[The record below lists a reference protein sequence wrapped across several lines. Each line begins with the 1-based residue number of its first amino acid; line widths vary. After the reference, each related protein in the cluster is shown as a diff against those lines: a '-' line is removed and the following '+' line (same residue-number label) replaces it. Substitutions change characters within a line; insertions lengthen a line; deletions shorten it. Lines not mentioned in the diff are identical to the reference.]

1 MTLKNEKNL
10 NNQNYELMLKNS
22 RRIRTRRIIAEKIV
36 PRIILIM
43 ISLLFIMPFYWMI
56 ITSLKGV
63 QELRAMP
70 PTLFPKEFHFEHYV
84 QAVQFIPFF
93 RYTVN
98 SMTYVVFAVL
108 GAIFSNT
115 LVGYGFSRIKW
126 KGREVIF
133 LVVIATMFI
142 PFPVVLVAL
151 FDIFAKLKMINT
163 FYPLIIPIWFG
174 SAFYIFL
181 MRQYLLTIPKELSE
195 ASFVD
200 GCSEFQIFL
209 KVILP
214 LMKPVIG
221 VVAIFTALAAWND
234 FLGPLIYIQ
243 NQDLYPLSIGLQF
256 FRSQREVEYSLLMAA
271 STLVV
276 LPVTVIFLCF
286 QRFFVEGI
294 TVGAIK
300 G

>member
-1 MTLKNEKNL
+1 MKMNENDKRWDLQRKRNL
-10 NNQNYELMLKNS
+10 RL
-22 RRIRTRRIIAEKIV
+22 RRTRIVAEKVV
-36 PRIILIM
+36 PRIILVIVC
-43 ISLLFIMPFYWMI
+43 LFAIMPFYWMLV
-56 ITSLKGV
+56 TSLKSV
-63 QELRAMP
+63 TELRAIP
-70 PTLFPKEFHFEHYV
+70 PTIFPHEFHFEYYP

-93 RYTVN
+93 KYTVN
-98 SMTYVVFAVL
+98 SLTYVVFAVI
-108 GAIFSNT
+108 GAVFSNS
-115 LVGYGFSRIKW
+115 LVGYGFSRITW
-126 KGREVIF
+126 KGREAIF

-163 FYPLIIPIWFG
+163 FYPLIIPTYFG
-174 SAFYIFL
+174 SALYIFMVRL
-181 MRQYLLTIPKELSE
+181 YLFSIPKEISE
-195 ASFVD
+195 ASFID
-200 GCSEFQIFL
+200 GCTEFQIFY

-214 LMKPVIG
+214 VMKPVIA
-221 VVAIFTALAAWND
+221 VVAIFTALGAWND

-276 LPVTVIFLCF
+276 FPVVVIFILF

-294 TVGAIK
+294 TIGAVK

>member
-1 MTLKNEKNL
+1 MDNTKALAERWEQQRKRNL
-10 NNQNYELMLKNS
+10 
-22 RRIRTRRIIAEKIV
+22 RIKRTRFLYEKV
-36 PRIILIM
+36 FPRVVLVLICAFAM
-43 ISLLFIMPFYWMI
+43 MPFYWMLA
-56 ITSLKGV
+56 TSLKSV
-63 QELRAMP
+63 MELRRVP
-70 PTLFPKEFHFEHYV
+70 PSLFPSEFHFEHFS

-93 RYTVN
+93 RYTMN
-98 SMTYVVFAVL
+98 SLTYVVFAVI
-108 GAIFSNT
+108 GAVFSNSII
-115 LVGYGFSRIKW
+115 GYGFSRIEW
-126 KGREVIF
+126 KGREAIF
-133 LVVIATMFI
+133 MVVIATMFI

-163 FYPLIIPIWFG
+163 FYPLTIPAFFG
-174 SAFYIFL
+174 SALYIFL
-181 MRQYLLTIPKELSE
+181 MRQYLFSIPKEISE
-195 ASFVD
+195 ASFID
-200 GCSEFQIFL
+200 GCSEFQIFS

-221 VVAIFTALAAWND
+221 VVAIFTALGAWND

-243 NQDLYPLSIGLQF
+243 KQELYPLSIGLQF

-294 TVGAIK
+294 TIGAVK

>member
-1 MTLKNEKNL
+1 
-10 NNQNYELMLKNS
+10 
-22 RRIRTRRIIAEKIV
+22 
-36 PRIILIM
+36 
-43 ISLLFIMPFYWMI
+43 MPFYWMLV
-56 ITSLKGV
+56 TSIKSVG
-63 QELRAMP
+63 ELRAVP

-84 QAVQFIPFF
+84 QAVKFIPFF
-93 RYTVN
+93 RFTSN
-98 SMTYVVFAVL
+98 SMIYVVFAVL

-115 LVGYGFSRIKW
+115 LIGYGFSRIKW
-126 KGREVIF
+126 KGRDAVF
-133 LVVIATMFI
+133 MVVIATMFI
-142 PFPVVLVAL
+142 PFPVVLVAM
-151 FDIFAKLKMINT
+151 FDIFAKLGLINT
-163 FYPLIIPIWFG
+163 FVPLILPAWFG
-174 SAFYIFL
+174 SALYIFL

-195 ASFVD
+195 ASFID
-200 GCSEFQIFL
+200 GCSEFQIFQ
-209 KVILP
+209 KIILP

>member
-1 MTLKNEKNL
+1 MDTNKELTERWEQQRKRNLRIKRNRFFLEK
-10 NNQNYELMLKNS
+10 
-22 RRIRTRRIIAEKIV
+22 V
-36 PRIILIM
+36 FPRIILVLICAFAM
-43 ISLLFIMPFYWMI
+43 MPFYWMLA
-56 ITSLKGV
+56 TSLKSV
-63 QELRAMP
+63 MELRRVP
-70 PTLFPKEFHFEHYV
+70 PSLFPSEFHFEHFS
-84 QAVQFIPFF
+84 QAVKFIPFF
-93 RYTVN
+93 RYTMN
-98 SMTYVVFAVL
+98 SLTYVVFAVI
-108 GAIFSNT
+108 GAVFSNSII
-115 LVGYGFSRIKW
+115 GYGFSRIEW
-126 KGREVIF
+126 KGREAIF
-133 LVVIATMFI
+133 MVVIATMFI

-163 FYPLIIPIWFG
+163 FYPLTIPAFFG
-174 SAFYIFL
+174 SALYIFL
-181 MRQYLLTIPKELSE
+181 MRQYLFSIPKEISE
-195 ASFVD
+195 ASFID
-200 GCSEFQIFL
+200 GCSEFQIFS

-221 VVAIFTALAAWND
+221 VVAIFTALGAWND

-243 NQDLYPLSIGLQF
+243 KQELYPLSIGLQF

-294 TVGAIK
+294 TIGAVK

>member
-1 MTLKNEKNL
+1 MDNDKTQVKYEYQRKKNL
-10 NNQNYELMLKNS
+10 RIK
-22 RRIRTRRIIAEKIV
+22 RIRFVTEKII
-36 PRIILIM
+36 PRVILVLIC
-43 ISLLFIMPFYWMI
+43 LFAIMPFYWML
-56 ITSLKGV
+56 ITSLKSV
-63 QELRAMP
+63 MELRRVP
-70 PTLFPKEFHFEHYV
+70 PTIFPSEFHFEHYS

-93 RYTVN
+93 RFTIN
-98 SMTYVVFAVL
+98 SLTYVVFAVI
-108 GAIFSNT
+108 GAIFSNS
-115 LVGYGFSRIKW
+115 LIGYGFSRIQW
-126 KGREVIF
+126 KGREPIF
-133 LVVIATMFI
+133 MVVIATMFI

-163 FYPLIIPIWFG
+163 FYPLVIPAYFG
-174 SAFYIFL
+174 SALYIFL
-181 MRQYLLTIPKELSE
+181 MRQYLFSIPKEISE
-195 ASFVD
+195 ASFID
-200 GCSEFQIFL
+200 GCTEFQIFS

-221 VVAIFTALAAWND
+221 VVAIFTALGAWND

-243 NQDLYPLSIGLQF
+243 KQELYPLSIGLQF

-294 TVGAIK
+294 TIGAVK

>member
-1 MTLKNEKNL
+1 MNAYSKQDNPQYKRNI
-10 NNQNYELMLKNS
+10 
-22 RRIRTRRIIAEKIV
+22 RIRRSRFIAENVV
-36 PRIILIM
+36 PRIILVLIC
-43 ISLLFIMPFYWMI
+43 LLFMMPFYWMLV
-56 ITSLKGV
+56 TSVKGIE
-63 QELRAMP
+63 ELRTLP
-70 PTLFPKEFHFEHYV
+70 PTLFPKEFHFEHYP
-84 QAVQFIPFF
+84 QALEYIPFF
-93 RYTVN
+93 RYTIN
-98 SMTYVVFAVL
+98 SMTYVIFAVI
-108 GAIFSNT
+108 GAIFSNS
-115 LVGYGFSRIKW
+115 LIGYGFSRIQW
-126 KGREVIF
+126 KGREAIF
-133 LVVIATMFI
+133 MVVIATMFI

-163 FYPLIIPIWFG
+163 FYPLIIPAYFG
-174 SAFYIFL
+174 SAPYIFL

-195 ASFVD
+195 ASFID
-200 GCSEFQIFL
+200 GCTEFQIFS

-221 VVAIFTALAAWND
+221 VVAIFTALNAWND

-243 NQDLYPLSIGLQF
+243 VQEMYPLSIGLQF
-256 FRSQREVEYSLLMAA
+256 FRSQRDVEYSLLMAA

-294 TVGAIK
+294 TIGAVK

>member
-1 MTLKNEKNL
+1 MLR
-10 NNQNYELMLKNS
+10 NN
-22 RRIRTRRIIAEKIV
+22 RHIRIKRIIAEKIV
-36 PRIILIM
+36 PRIILLLIC
-43 ISLLFIMPFYWMI
+43 SLFIMPFYWMLV
-56 ITSLKGV
+56 TSIKSVG
-63 QELRAMP
+63 ELRAVP

-84 QAVQFIPFF
+84 QAVKFIPFF
-93 RYTVN
+93 RFTSN
-98 SMTYVVFAVL
+98 SMIYVVFAVL

-115 LVGYGFSRIKW
+115 LIGYGFSRIKW
-126 KGREVIF
+126 KGRDAVF
-133 LVVIATMFI
+133 MVVIATMFI
-142 PFPVVLVAL
+142 PFPVVLVAM
-151 FDIFAKLKMINT
+151 FDIFAKLGLINT
-163 FYPLIIPIWFG
+163 FVPLILPAWFG
-174 SAFYIFL
+174 SALYIFL

-195 ASFVD
+195 ASFID
-200 GCSEFQIFL
+200 GCSEFQIFQ
-209 KVILP
+209 KIILP

>member
-1 MTLKNEKNL
+1 MDTNLK
-10 NNQNYELMLKNS
+10 QYEVQRRRNS
-22 RRIRTRRIIAEKIV
+22 RIKRARIITDKVV
-36 PRIILIM
+36 PRIILVLIC
-43 ISLLFIMPFYWMI
+43 LFFMLPFYWMLV
-56 ITSLKGV
+56 TSLKGV
-63 QELRAMP
+63 EELRAIP
-70 PTLFPKEFHFEHYV
+70 PTVFPSEFHFEHYSL
-84 QAVQFIPFF
+84 AVQFIPFF
-93 RYTVN
+93 RYTMN
-98 SMTYVVFAVL
+98 SLTYVGFAVL

-115 LVGYGFSRIKW
+115 LIGYGFSRIPW
-126 KGREVIF
+126 KGREAVF
-133 LVVIATMFI
+133 MVVIATMFI

-163 FYPLIIPIWFG
+163 FYPLIIPAYFG
-174 SAFYIFL
+174 SALYIFL

-195 ASFVD
+195 ASFID
-200 GCSEFQIFL
+200 GCSEFQIFA
-209 KVILP
+209 KIILP

-221 VVAIFTALAAWND
+221 VVAIFTALGAWND

-276 LPVTVIFLCF
+276 LPVTVIFLSF

-294 TVGAIK
+294 TVGAVK

>member
-1 MTLKNEKNL
+1 MDNTTKPEYQYRKNL
-10 NNQNYELMLKNS
+10 RIK
-22 RRIRTRRIIAEKIV
+22 RIRFVSEKIF
-36 PRIILIM
+36 PRVILVIIC
-43 ISLLFIMPFYWMI
+43 LFAMMPFYWMLV
-56 ITSLKGV
+56 TSLKSV
-63 QELRAMP
+63 MELRVIP
-70 PTLFPKEFHFEHYV
+70 PTIFPREFHFEHYA

-93 RYTVN
+93 KFTVN
-98 SMTYVVFAVL
+98 SLKYVIFAVI
-108 GAIFSNT
+108 GAIFSNC
-115 LVGYGFSRIKW
+115 LIGYGFSRIQW
-126 KGREVIF
+126 RGREPIF

-151 FDIFAKLKMINT
+151 FDIFAKLKWINT
-163 FYPLIIPIWFG
+163 FYPLTVPAYFG
-174 SAFYIFL
+174 SALYIFL
-181 MRQYLLTIPKELSE
+181 VRQYLLTIPKEISE
-195 ASFVD
+195 ASFID
-200 GCSEFQIFL
+200 GCTEFQIFSR
-209 KVILP
+209 VILP

-221 VVAIFTALAAWND
+221 VVAIFTALGAWND

-294 TVGAIK
+294 TIGAVK